1 MKIQNIWPLSLLL
14 LLCMSALPLMANA
27 EAEEAI
33 APPKSATGTSG
44 QDATSKTVTSIALP
58 DLIISDITIGNI
70 IGEVYILDFTIENIG
85 SGPADLNGR
94 DDGDIFDNV
103 GFQALFSEDDIY
115 GNGNEAPAGGAFL
128 NDPLPVLA
136 PGETYTKTWS
146 AGTANRD
153 GRAYIGL
160 KIDNQDVMNEEN
172 EDNNTA
178 MALLVPPTEL
188 WILR

>member
-1 MKIQNIWPLSLLL
+1 MAGAE
-14 LLCMSALPLMANA
+14 SAAGIKTLGP
-27 EAEEAI
+27 
-33 APPKSATGTSG
+33 GTASKDH
-44 QDATSKTVTSIALP
+44 DATSKTLTSIALP
-58 DLIISDITIGNI
+58 DLVISDIGNI
-70 IGEVYILDFTIENIG
+70 VGDVYILDFTIENIG
-85 SGPADLNGR
+85 TAPADLNGP
-94 DDGDIFDNV
+94 DDEDLFDNV

-128 NDPLPVLA
+128 NDPLPELA
-136 PGETYTKTWS
+136 PGETYTKSWS

-153 GRAYIGL
+153 GRAYIGI

-172 EDNNTA
+172 ECNNTA